1 MNEVCFVGDR
11 SSSMAS
17 MGYAPWKGARDW
29 ANEQAQEAR
38 KNGHDTRITVVCFD
52 YHSERVIDS
61 VSAANWREIDS
72 KTAQIW
78 MSPRGCTRLYD
89 TAIAGENEKQDSLF
103 SRVGGPYIRFVLVG
117 HLYELFNRTVTYKSF
132 GPNMIYNHVINWF
145 NHRCDQTN

>member
-1 MNEVCFVGDR
+1 MLLKKKQLVMND
-11 SSSMAS
+11 
-17 MGYAPWKGARDW
+17 
-29 ANEQAQEAR
+29 
-38 KNGHDTRITVVCFD
+38 
-52 YHSERVIDS
+52 SERVIDS

-117 HLYELFNRTVTYKSF
+117 HLYESFNRTVTYKSF